1 MFKTMKTI
9 KATLHDLET
18 VAHLFKAYRE
28 FYQQPSDIAGAK
40 KFIEQRLT
48 QMDSVI
54 FLAIEENS
62 SHSVGF
68 TQLYPLFSSVKM
80 SRIYLL
86 NDLYVDPHYR
96 KQGIGQALLKAAQYF
111 ALEQGATKIML
122 QTAQDNINAQ
132 KLYEAE
138 GYQAELSFITY
149 ELPL

>member
-1 MFKTMKTI
+1 MKTI

-18 VAHLFKAYRE
+18 VAHLFNAYRE
-28 FYQQPSDIAGAK
+28 FYQQPSDIAGAR
-40 KFIEQRLT
+40 KFIEQRLI

-68 TQLYPLFSSVKM
+68 TQLYPLFSSVRM

-86 NDLYVDPHYR
+86 NDLYVNPYYR
-96 KQGIGQALLKAAQYF
+96 KKGIGQALLQAAKCF

-122 QTAQDNINAQ
+122 QTAHDNTPAQ
-132 KLYEAE
+132 KLYESE
-138 GYQAELSFITY
+138 EYQQESSFVTY